1 MALQAT
7 QPLALSL
14 RVVARDILAD
24 QVVGLTLAHP
34 EGVDLPAWT
43 AGAHIDLVLEG
54 GLVRQYSLCGDTGDT
69 RQYRIAVLRQEA
81 ANGGRGGSCQ
91 VHALPLHAAL
101 AVQGPRNHF
110 ALQPSS
116 RYLFIAGGIG
126 VTPILPMLAAA
137 SASVA
142 QWQCLYGGRSR
153 ASMAFTDLPARYGD
167 AVHFWPQDE
176 AGLPDLD
183 ALLGEPRSDTQ
194 IYCCGPEPL
203 LRAVAAACTRHGWP
217 ADALHVE
224 RFAAAPPSLD
234 AADDADAAFDVVLA
248 RSDKRVRVGA
258 CESLLDALG
267 AAGITVPSSCGAG
280 VCGTCETAVLDGTP
294 EHRDAILS
302 AEERAS
308 GQTMM
313 ICVSRSC
320 SPCLVLDL

>member
-1 MALQAT
+1 MAVPANSA
-7 QPLALSL
+7 LAL

-34 EGVDLPAWT
+34 QGDALPEWT
-43 AGAHIDLVLEG
+43 AGAHIDVLLEG
-54 GLVRQYSLCGDTGDT
+54 GLVRQYSLCGDAGDS

-91 VHALPLHAAL
+91 VHELPLDATLKIA
-101 AVQGPRNHF
+101 GPRNHF
-110 ALQPSS
+110 ALQPSP

-137 SASVA
+137 SASSA

-153 ASMAFTDLPARYGD
+153 ASMAFTDLLGRYGD
-167 AVHFWPQDE
+167 AVRFWPQDE
-176 AGLPDLD
+176 GGLPDLD
-183 ALLGEPRSDTQ
+183 ALLREPCGDTQ

-203 LRAVAAACTRHGWP
+203 LQAVAASCTRHGWP

-224 RFAAAPPSLD
+224 RFAAAAPPPD
-234 AADDADAAFDVVLA
+234 AADRADAAFDVVLS
-248 RSDKRVRVGA
+248 RSDKRVHVGA
-258 CESLLDALG
+258 GQSLLDALG
-267 AAGITVPSSCGAG
+267 AVGICVPSSCGAG
-280 VCGTCETAVLDGTP
+280 VCGTCETTVLAGTP
-294 EHRDAILS
+294 DHRDAILS

-308 GQTMM
+308 GQSMM
-313 ICVSRSC
+313 ICVSRSH